1 MAIDKIKQMYTD
13 LYNSRYGDLERE
25 KSEGYQSATNQEN
38 QVKNNYA
45 EALKKYEQ
53 NKLETQNKYKTLN
66 TNLDNQQTEAKNTY
80 YNQRN
85 QAAVNNA
92 KTTARTRDWLA
103 ANNLLQSGENVDAM
117 LRANTDFNN
126 TLGTIY
132 TNEQATN
139 RSINDT
145 RNQYALD
152 EQAAYNSIN
161 NSIGAAERE
170 QAQKL
175 NEILAYRK
183 SLDDNFGSKLNSLKS
198 EISANAIKDIN
209 AYNEQLRQESY
220 QKQLEEERRKW
231 EAEQSRIEW
240 ERQVE
245 EQKRSE
251 EERRKWEAE
260 QALAE
265 WNRQI
270 EEQKR
275 QEQWKAEQD
284 RIAREWEAQQ
294 NALSRSYSSSSRSGS
309 SYGAYASDV
318 SEKTYNN
325 TRTTLAN
332 EVKNSASTV
341 SNIAPTKTLVNQAY
355 NLGYINAAEKQAYD
369 TKLNNTLNTAKK
381 VQAQVNQGNYG
392 TYKKNG
398 LTGMVK

>member
-209 AYNEQLRQESY
+209 AYNEQLRQEAW
-220 QKQLEEERRKW
+220 QKQM
-231 EAEQSRIEW
+231 
-240 ERQVE
+240 
-245 EQKRSE
+245 E

-294 NALSRSYSSSSRSGS
+294 NALNRSYSGGSRSGS

-341 SNIAPTKTLVNQAY
+341 RNIAPTKTLVNQAY

>member
-38 QVKNNYA
+38 QVKNYYA
-45 EALKKYEQ
+45 EAFKRYEQ

-92 KTTARTRDWLA
+92 KTTAQTRDWLA

-183 SLDDNFGSKLNSLKS
+183 SLDDNFVSKLNSLKS
-198 EISANAIKDIN
+198 EISANAIKEIN
-209 AYNEQLRQESY
+209 SYNEQLRQEAW
-220 QKQLEEERRKW
+220 QKQMEEERRKW
-231 EAEQSRIEW
+231 EAEQKRIEW

-245 EQKRSE
+245 EQKR
-251 EERRKWEAE
+251 
-260 QALAE
+260 
-265 WNRQI
+265 
-270 EEQKR
+270 
-275 QEQWKAEQD
+275 QEQWQLA
-284 RIAREWEAQQ
+284 
-294 NALSRSYSSSSRSGS
+294 NRSYSGGSRSGG

-332 EVKNSASTV
+332 EVKNSVSTV

>member
-45 EALKKYEQ
+45 EALKQYEQ
-53 NKLETQNKYKTLN
+53 NKLETQNKYKTLY
-66 TNLDNQQTEAKNTY
+66 TNLDNQQKEAKNTY

-92 KTTARTRDWLA
+92 KTTAQIRDWLA

-139 RSINDT
+139 RSINDA

-183 SLDDNFGSKLNSLKS
+183 SLDDNFVSKLNSLKS
-198 EISANAIKDIN
+198 EISANAIKEIN
-209 AYNEQLRQESY
+209 AYNEQLRQEAW
-220 QKQLEEERRKW
+220 QKQMEEERRKW
-231 EAEQSRIEW
+231 EAEQKLI
-240 ERQVE
+240 
-245 EQKRSE
+245 
-251 EERRKWEAE
+251 
-260 QALAE
+260 E
-265 WNRQI
+265 WNRQV

-275 QEQWKAEQD
+275 QEQWQLA
-284 RIAREWEAQQ
+284 
-294 NALSRSYSSSSRSGS
+294 NRSYSGGSRSGS

-332 EVKNSASTV
+332 EVNNTINTATGHTQTR
-341 SNIAPTKTLVNQAY
+341 NLVEQAY
-355 NLGYINAAEKQAYD
+355 LQGFISADERSSYLTRINNNLNGVKKAQASINKG
-369 TKLNNTLNTAKK
+369 T
-381 VQAQVNQGNYG
+381 YG
-392 TYKKNG
+392 TVNKNG
-398 LTGMVK
+398 LTAMVK

>member
-66 TNLDNQQTEAKNTY
+66 TNLDNQQKEAKNTY

-209 AYNEQLRQESY
+209 AYNEQLRQEAY
-220 QKQLEEERRKW
+220 QKQL
-231 EAEQSRIEW
+231 
-240 ERQVE
+240 
-245 EQKRSE
+245 E

-294 NALSRSYSSSSRSGS
+294 NALNRSYSGGGGGSSSGGYSESGITADEVKTAMS
-309 SYGAYASDV
+309 SLNNDFNAYIKAGDTRNARDILV
-318 SEKTYNN
+318 QGLRAYQNGLMTGQDYNN
-325 TRTTLAN
+325 MQRKLTALEDELLKKQTQA
-332 EVKNSASTV
+332 VKNSGG
-341 SNIAPTKTLVNQAY
+341 KLEY
-355 NLGYINAAEKQAYD
+355 GYR
-369 TKLNNTLNTAKK
+369 
-381 VQAQVNQGNYG
+381 
-392 TYKKNG
+392 NG
-398 LTGMVK
+398 KAGWYPA

>member
-38 QVKNNYA
+38 QVKNYYA
-45 EALKKYEQ
+45 EALKRYEQ

-66 TNLDNQQTEAKNTY
+66 TNLDNQQREAKNTY

-92 KTTARTRDWLA
+92 KTTAQIRDWLA

-183 SLDDNFGSKLNSLKS
+183 SLDDNFVSKLNSLKS

-209 AYNEQLRQESY
+209 AYNEQLRQEAW
-220 QKQLEEERRKW
+220 QKQMEEERRKW
-231 EAEQSRIEW
+231 EAEQKRIEW

-245 EQKRSE
+245 EQKR
-251 EERRKWEAE
+251 
-260 QALAE
+260 
-265 WNRQI
+265 
-270 EEQKR
+270 
-275 QEQWKAEQD
+275 QEQWQLA
-284 RIAREWEAQQ
+284 
-294 NALSRSYSSSSRSGS
+294 NRSYSGGGGGYSSSGYSGS
-309 SYGAYASDV
+309 GITADEVKTAMSSLNNDFNAYIKAGDTRNARDILV
-318 SEKTYNN
+318 QGLRAYQNGLITGQDYNN
-325 TRTTLAN
+325 MQRKLTALEDELLKKQTQA
-332 EVKNSASTV
+332 VKNSGG
-341 SNIAPTKTLVNQAY
+341 KLVY
-355 NLGYINAAEKQAYD
+355 GYR
-369 TKLNNTLNTAKK
+369 
-381 VQAQVNQGNYG
+381 
-392 TYKKNG
+392 NG
-398 LTGMVK
+398 KAGWYPA